1 MANRLPRGGICARPA
16 CPDGRI
22 FGVKRVVVDAFGGDN
37 APQAVVEG
45 CVTALSEI
53 GGLYLILTG
62 DEEKIREE
70 LSKYSY
76 DSARVEIR
84 HAPDIIAN
92 SEHPVQAVRTKKNSS
107 LVKALEVVAAKEADV
122 FVSAGSTGA
131 VLAGATF
138 IVKRIRGVKR
148 PALAPILPT
157 VQDGRNVLL
166 IDCGANVD
174 CKPINLQQFAIMGS
188 AYAEKIMGVKNPRVG
203 LLNNGAEAEKGCD
216 LTKTVYQ
223 LLQQTPVN
231 FTGNCEGRDIL
242 SGDFDVVVA
251 DGFAGNV
258 ALKSIEGTAGMLMSI
273 MKKELMGGFFSRIGA
288 LMAKPAFR
296 RLKHRMDYS
305 EHGGALLLGID
316 GGIIKAH
323 GSCSAKAFAATLRQ
337 ACAFI
342 DGDVVNIIRQ
352 SIQALPLSDEQ

>member
-1 MANRLPRGGICARPA
+1 M
-16 CPDGRI
+16 
-22 FGVKRVVVDAFGGDN
+22 KRVVVDAFGGDH

-45 CVTALSEI
+45 CAIALEEFADLFI
-53 GGLYLILTG
+53 ILTG
-62 DEEKIREE
+62 DEEKIRQE
-70 LSKYSY
+70 LSKHSY
-76 DSARVEIR
+76 DAARVEIR

-122 FVSAGSTGA
+122 FISAGSTGA
-131 VLAGATF
+131 VLAGGTF

-157 VQDGRNVLL
+157 AQDHNVLL

-188 AYAEKIMGVKNPRVG
+188 AYAEKIMGIKNPRVG
-203 LLNNGAEAEKGCD
+203 LLNNGAEAEKGCE
-216 LTKTVYQ
+216 LTKQVYQ

-231 FTGNCEGRDIL
+231 FVGNCEGRDIV
-242 SGDFDVVVA
+242 SGEFDVVVA

-258 ALKSIEGTAGMLMSI
+258 ALKSIEGTAAMLMGM
-273 MKKELMGGFFSRIGA
+273 MKKELMGGFLSRIGA
-288 LMAKPAFR
+288 LMAKSAFR
-296 RLKHRMDYS
+296 RLKHRMDYA

-342 DGDVVNIIRQ
+342 DGDVVNIIRD
-352 SIQALPLSDEQ
+352 SIQALPLSE